1 MSKVSHETKET
12 KKKRGWFRRNVLKI
26 ILILVA
32 IGVLSIIS
40 KLPKKEKDTS
50 VSEPAP
56 VNVTVM
62 DVVSENEFADTF
74 DLPAVVEPNRIVT
87 ISAEVD
93 GRIESIPIAE
103 GCKVKTGDLL
113 VQLNTDLLQPQYEMA
128 VAQLER
134 NEIEHQRMVNLVEN
148 DATAQSDLDNATTNL
163 AVSKAQVAEIGARL
177 ERSRILS
184 PTNGVLNETLVEEGE
199 YIQPGMPV
207 AEIVDNDTVK
217 VVAEIPERDISFFKT
232 GDKVCVYVDY
242 QRKEKILTGTI
253 TFISE
258 LADQLTRSTRIE
270 VTLPNKEKIMRS
282 GQIVRV
288 SLTRQVLDD
297 VILIP
302 LSSVIPMEDG
312 YVVYVANSTQ
322 AKRCEV
328 ELGTIKQDKVQVI
341 SGLELGDK
349 LIISG
354 HRFVVPGQKINIVS
368 EDK

>member
-1 MSKVSHETKET
+1 MSKISHEA
-12 KKKRGWFRRNVLKI
+12 KKSKKSSGWLRRNVPKI
-26 ILILVA
+26 ILIFLA
-32 IGVLSIIS
+32 IAVLSIIS
-40 KLPKKEKDTS
+40 KLPKREKDTS

-62 DVVSENEFADTF
+62 DVVSEDEFADTF

-93 GRIESIPIAE
+93 GRIENIPVAE
-103 GCKVKTGDLL
+103 GYKVKAGDLL

-128 VAQLER
+128 VAQFKR
-134 NEIEHQRMVNLVEN
+134 NEIEYQRMVNLIEN

-163 AVSKAQVAEIGARL
+163 AVSKAQVAEIGAKL

-199 YIQPGMPV
+199 YIQPGTPV

-217 VVAEIPERDISFFKT
+217 VVAEIPERDISYFKT
-232 GDKVCVYVDY
+232 GEDVSVYVDY
-242 QRKEKILTGTI
+242 QGKEKALIGTI

-258 LADQLTRSTRIE
+258 LADELTRSTRIE
-270 VTLPNKEKIMRS
+270 ITLSNRKKIIRS

-288 SLTRQVLDD
+288 GLTRQILND

-312 YVVYVANSTQ
+312 YVVYVVNSTQ
-322 AKRCEV
+322 AKRREV
-328 ELGTIKQDKVQVI
+328 ELGTIKADQVQVI
-341 SGLELGDK
+341 SGLEPGDK

-354 HRFVVPGQKINIVS
+354 HRFVVPEQKVKIIS